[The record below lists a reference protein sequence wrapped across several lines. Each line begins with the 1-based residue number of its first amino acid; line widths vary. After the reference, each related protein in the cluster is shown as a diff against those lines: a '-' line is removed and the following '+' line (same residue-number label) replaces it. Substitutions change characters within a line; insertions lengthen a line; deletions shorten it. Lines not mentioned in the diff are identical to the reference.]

1 MSLAFILAISSSAW
15 ELFTKYMLIFHA
27 ETEDDKNFNTGL
39 GMRKTQDLFKTLAQE
54 ASEQLSDS
62 LSLKKNNSVNST

>member
-1 MSLAFILAISSSAW
+1 
-15 ELFTKYMLIFHA
+15 MLIFHA